1 MCVLFFVPFC
11 VQAQVLTPPDP
22 NYSEN
27 PDTVIDGAYE
37 KVHNQTKPQAYKYPK
52 IKEKDIV

>member
-1 MCVLFFVPFC
+1 MLFFVPFC

-27 PDTVIDGAYE
+27 PDTVIDGAY
-37 KVHNQTKPQAYKYPK
+37 NQTTRTRGILLCART
-52 IKEKDIV
+52 VG